1 MALVVDDHLL
11 LDLLAGSAPTW
22 LTSEL
27 ESSAVYTTSG
37 WYYRVALAFQRGT
50 GSGSLSGRLAVL
62 DPEQAQ
68 RLVDTVAHLPDWV
81 GLIGPRVLVPVMA
94 ALVLR
99 RRPNWLTAEAL
110 AVALVTES
118 TICVTVDAPL
128 LRDGAE
134 DLGVPIRRV

>member
-11 LDLLAGSAPTW
+11 LDLLAGSAPAW
-22 LTSEL
+22 LISEL

-37 WYYRVALAFQRGT
+37 WHYRVALAFQRGT

-62 DPEQAQ
+62 DPEQAE
-68 RLVDTVAHLPDWV
+68 RLVDTVAHLPEWV

-94 ALVLR
+94 ALGLR

-118 TICVTVDAPL
+118 MICVTVDAPL